1 MNVLNFFFIY
11 HELQRYN
18 SILENGCNDHFEP
31 IGNKW
36 CIRSFAYP
44 RTHAAAAARCEIHG
58 STLIPVISSEMNVR
72 KPYERYR
79 LLFRV
84 LKATISPDI

>member
-72 KPYERYR
+72 KSYERYR
-79 LLFRV
+79 LLTCV
-84 LKATISPDI
+84 LKL

>member
-84 LKATISPDI
+84 LKSPDI